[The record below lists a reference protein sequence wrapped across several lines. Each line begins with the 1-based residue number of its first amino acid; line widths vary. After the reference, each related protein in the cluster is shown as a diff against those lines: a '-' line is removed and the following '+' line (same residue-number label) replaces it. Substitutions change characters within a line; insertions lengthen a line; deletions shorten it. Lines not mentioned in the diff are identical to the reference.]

1 MSSPDPSYGMK
12 KSHMSTKS
20 NYFHS
25 IFLRILKVHK
35 WISLPH
41 KLIRR
46 LSGESLVLSKYKLTG
61 GFDPTSPF
69 LASDQKA
76 THHEF

>member
-1 MSSPDPSYGMK
+1 M
-12 KSHMSTKS
+12 
-20 NYFHS
+20 
-25 IFLRILKVHK
+25 HK